1 MDLGTIVFYRKYG
14 DFQDILKHMNG
25 AKEQSLGLD
34 DATFKDH
41 YGYDRQSLFHV
52 LYQSNDMWGFVC
64 HTIKKKDGTIGYKVL
79 NSKNKVNVINDSDVY
94 FALAMD
100 DFTYTHWAEM
110 ESSKKIKT
118 SSQGTAIMKKPSN
131 SSIQKAKKVKMTFGM
146 GFNMLYQIVSLT
158 DGKPKYPY
166 SNPFNDQWKDYD
178 PYRPTNNPYDYT
190 MRSNWIPNDPYPPK
204 RQQQPSPQSSY
215 NPMGWRNGV
224 TTFHAVPYFRDN
236 IKPTSFSIVRKMECE
251 YSDLRMFVNFPTG
264 IPLSFA

>member
-1 MDLGTIVFYRKYG
+1 MDLGTIVFYRKY
-14 DFQDILKHMNG
+14 DEFQDILKHMNG

-64 HTIKKKDGTIGYKVL
+64 HTITKRKGGIAYKVL
-79 NSKNKVNVINDSDVY
+79 NHNNKVTIINDSDIY

-110 ESSKKIKT
+110 ESSKKIKM
-118 SSQGTAIMKKPSN
+118 SPQGTPIMKKPSD
-131 SSIQKAKKVKMTFGM
+131 SSIKKAKVVKRVFGM
-146 GFNMLYQIVSLT
+146 GHKMLYQIVSLT
-158 DGKPKYPY
+158 DGKPKYAY

-190 MRSNWIPNDPYPPK
+190 MKSNWTPPNPYIP
-204 RQQQPSPQSSY
+204 QGHPQSF

-224 TTFHAVPYFRDN
+224 TTFHAVPYLRDN

-251 YSDLRMFVNFPTG
+251 YSDLRMFVNFPEG
-264 IPLSFA
+264 LPLSFA